1 MVLIVSI
8 DQITHRLYFPFAASN
23 SSAVHHAGKLKI
35 VNKGKTRNKEKTIM
49 AKNMIL
55 AFSMLRYLNNLVP
68 GAGDN
73 AFRILMEWIFAKY
86 IKNQMQN
93 MFWES
98 RNDCGRFKKTPF
110 GKRKMAAESL
120 PGKWHLRWQMGLVV
134 LLIGGF

>member
-23 SSAVHHAGKLKI
+23 SSAVHHGGKLKI
-35 VNKGKTRNKEKTIM
+35 LNKEKTQNKEKTIM

-55 AFSMLRYLNNLVP
+55 ALSMLRYLNNLVP

-98 RNDCGRFKKTPF
+98 RNDSGKFKKTPF
-110 GKRKMAAESL
+110 GKKKMAAKSL
-120 PGKWHLRWQMGLVV
+120 PGKWHLRWRMGLVV

>member
-23 SSAVHHAGKLKI
+23 SSAVHHGGKLKI
-35 VNKGKTRNKEKTIM
+35 VNKGKTQNKEKTIM

-55 AFSMLRYLNNLVP
+55 ALSMLRYLNNLVP
-68 GAGDN
+68 GAGDY

-98 RNDCGRFKKTPF
+98 RNASGRFKKHHLE
-110 GKRKMAAESL
+110 K
-120 PGKWHLRWQMGLVV
+120 GKWQPSLSPENGTSVGEWDWW
-134 LLIGGF
+134 FY

>member
-23 SSAVHHAGKLKI
+23 SSAVHHGGKLKI
-35 VNKGKTRNKEKTIM
+35 VNKGKTQNKEKTIM

-55 AFSMLRYLNNLVP
+55 ALSMLRYLNNLVP
-68 GAGDN
+68 GAGEN

-86 IKNQMQN
+86 IKTRCKTC
-93 MFWES
+93 FGS
-98 RNDCGRFKKTPF
+98 PGTLLGGLKKTPF
-110 GKRKMAAESL
+110 EKREMAAESL
-120 PGKWHLRWQMGLVV
+120 PGKWHLRRRMGLVV

>member
-55 AFSMLRYLNNLVP
+55 ALSMLRYLNNLVP

-73 AFRILMEWIFAKY
+73 AFRILMVWIFAKPNTLKTKCKTCFGSPGT
-86 IKNQMQN
+86 ILG
-93 MFWES
+93 S
-98 RNDCGRFKKTPF
+98 LKKHHLE
-110 GKRKMAAESL
+110 KRKWQPSPSL
-120 PGKWHLRWQMGLVV
+120 ANGTSVGEWDWW
-134 LLIGGF
+134 FY